1 MAERNEKMSTK
12 VMIIV
17 FIGIAFLAGYV
28 ISRARYKPQIN
39 SLNTMV
45 IERDDKISFLNNLRN
60 RFVFRND
67 ELLQIQ
73 DGEMIAV
80 QEDVL
85 LSNGT
90 KVTTDGMVIESDGDT
105 VQLNP
110 NDSVFMDGAIVT
122 DEEVDAMQEE

>member
-73 DGEMIAV
+73 DGEMTAV

-90 KVTTDGMVIESDGDT
+90 KVTTDGMVIKSDGDT

-110 NDSVFMDGAIVT
+110 NDSVFMDGTIVT
-122 DEEVDAMQEE
+122 DEEVGAMQEE